1 MLMPE
6 LLQSLDQYDATSAGI
21 VLTPRAI
28 VIVVMAPLVVRLM
41 PIVGANN
48 LSYLSSW
55 GALLW
60 S

>member
-41 PIVGANN
+41 PIVGAN